1 MAGKVRLK
9 LDRSFREHAVQI
21 LPAMLG
27 KFLSFR
33 DQIENGGRDTDRLH
47 RMRIAGKPLRYMM
60 EASQPAFGAEFAS
73 CLREIEEA
81 LSVMG
86 AIHECDVSIPVLADF
101 HEEMKILNARVRD
114 PKTDLQAKPVSNL
127 VRLQKRKRSKLL
139 RDLKTML
146 ARWEREDFPA
156 RLAKSMEQRASRPKR
171 YRRP

>member
-1 MAGKVRLK
+1 MAGKFKLK

-33 DQIENGGRDTDRLH
+33 DEISSRGHDTDGLH

-60 EASQPAFGAEFAS
+60 EASQPAFGTEFAA

-81 LSVMG
+81 LSLMG

-101 HEEMKILNARVRD
+101 HEEMKILNARVND

-127 VRLQKRKRSKLL
+127 VRLQKRKRSILL
-139 RDLKTML
+139 RDLKRAL
-146 ARWEREDFPA
+146 ERWKREDFPA
-156 RLAKSMEQRASRPKR
+156 RLAKSMEQTGSR
-171 YRRP
+171 

>member
-1 MAGKVRLK
+1 MAKKYRLK

-33 DQIENGGRDTDRLH
+33 DRITSRGHDTDGLH

-60 EASQPAFGAEFAS
+60 EASQPAFGAKFAT

-81 LSVMG
+81 LSLMG

-101 HEEMKILNARVRD
+101 HEEMKILNARVKD
-114 PKTDLQAKPVSNL
+114 PKTDLRAEPVSNL
-127 VRLQKRKRSKLL
+127 VRLQKRKRNELL
-139 RDLKTML
+139 RELLKAL
-146 ARWEREDFPA
+146 ERWGREDFPA
-156 RLAKSMEQRASRPKR
+156 RLAKSMEQTGAR
-171 YRRP
+171 